1 MVLGSQ
7 KAAVKSAT
15 VTLCCGT
22 FREEIAVARWT
33 KMVMVVMDG
42 DVS

>member
-7 KAAVKSAT
+7 KATVKS
-15 VTLCCGT
+15 VRQGRCGT
-22 FREEIAVARWT
+22 FREEMAVARWT

-42 DVS
+42 DIS